1 MGVPWPGCWLGQSL
15 QGSCCSPPDPASMFG
30 CRTSLRPPS
39 FQSVRARR
47 CFRFQCLILEFG
59 RLFPTKPI
67 SSASSLAERN
77 LSGVQTGPFK
87 GLLPVG
93 AAPPPPRIDLIE
105 TRPDPF
111 SGAQGFHQCNNGP
124 LTIRVQQPP
133 TPRPPHPPLP
143 ALPIHQSGHDKST
156 AAPLMWRQ
164 SETQSE
170 PESTVGT
177 ALSTHV
183 HRSTLRAPNLQN

>member
-1 MGVPWPGCWLGQSL
+1 MEGWERRGQGAGWARAFRGPVAHLPILLPCLGVVLLSVL
-15 QGSCCSPPDPASMFG
+15 H
-30 CRTSLRPPS
+30 PS
-39 FQSVRARR
+39 KAYRARR

-87 GLLPVG
+87 GLLPVR

-133 TPRPPHPPLP
+133 TPRPPHPPSRRCQFIRAGMTR
-143 ALPIHQSGHDKST
+143 ALQP
-156 AAPLMWRQ
+156 P
-164 SETQSE
+164 
-170 PESTVGT
+170 
-177 ALSTHV
+177 
-183 HRSTLRAPNLQN
+183 